1 MPNIETYY
9 LVDFENVNDAGLACS
24 NQLGNHDHIHIFS
37 TKNAPKISI
46 ESLSTFNSVDF
57 SSYNIPVGKQSLDMH
72 LIAYLGYL
80 VGKNSSKK
88 CRYIIVSNDSVAVS

>member
-24 NQLGNHDHIHIFS
+24 NQLGNHDHILIFS

-46 ESLSTFNSVDF
+46 ESLSTFNSIDF
-57 SSYNIPVGKQSLDMH
+57 SSYNIPVGKQSVDLSKFFALVKVH
-72 LIAYLGYL
+72 LP
-80 VGKNSSKK
+80 SKLEK
-88 CRYIIVSNDSVAVS
+88 AKFSF